1 MNNLTIKMA
10 ELGNKIQT
18 GAAEFAEKHELEQKI
33 QPLKQKAGELT
44 AKAGDA
50 IKEATK
56 SKESE
61 PLGEGALVI
70 DGEGGSEEKP
80 KRASVL
86 GGLAEKLKPAVAKV
100 EESSIGDILLKA
112 KAKVFGGDGKDET
125 TGSTDVVVKEGDDAD
140 LEDMK
145 SDVDSIADELSATA
159 EKTSNKAE
167 VQKLLVPLLSKLKV
181 AQDKFAAMIEARK
194 KKMAEAAEA
203 EPKEGEENSA
213 KVKVVTAVK
222 KAFENAEKVAR
233 AVAKKA
239 GIFEDK
245 EAEAEAEAPK
255 SEEATA
261 AATPAMEEP
270 TTEAEEPAAAVENT
284 P

>member
-44 AKAGDA
+44 AKAGEA

-194 KKMAEAAEA
+194 KKMAEA

-261 AATPAMEEP
+261 AATLAMEEP